1 MNKIGFLSYVFSH
14 SRNGI
19 IKRRCLK
26 KICQLEGGEA
36 YSKTARALFAEAYGI
51 HVGYGTYG
59 GVWTNGQL
67 YYQNITIGNY
77 CSIAQNIYVYT
88 ENHPLDRFSTHPFLY
103 HKAMGAEQ
111 EIPLSGSLNIGNDV
125 WIGQNVIILPGCHH
139 IGDGAVIGAGS
150 VVTHNIEPFTIN
162 VGNPAKAIRKRFSDE
177 TIAKIMQTQ
186 WWNMELDE
194 LKKHKTELQG
204 LLNDLRDVKGNA

>member
-1 MNKIGFLSYVFSH
+1 MSKIGFLSYVFSH
-14 SRNGI
+14 CHNGI

-36 YSKTARALFAEAYGI
+36 YSKTARVLFEKTYGLHI
-51 HVGYGTYG
+51 GYGTYG

-67 YYQNITIGNY
+67 YFQNITIGNY

-103 HKAMGAEQ
+103 HKAMGAEE
-111 EIPLSGSLNIGNDV
+111 EIPLSHPLSIGNDV

-150 VVTHNIEPFTIN
+150 VVTHDIEPFTIN
-162 VGNPAKAIRKRFSDE
+162 VGNPARAIRKRFSDE
-177 TIAKIMQTQ
+177 IIAKLMQTQ

-194 LKKHKTELQG
+194 LKKHQAELQG
-204 LLNDLRDVKGNA
+204 LLNDGNDVNHNA